1 MTGKKLARF
10 AGAGLLALLIA
21 VSAPGVFPAPAQA
34 SSLSQLQSQQQQ
46 LKDQQKQIAGDL
58 AKLKNDK
65 AQQVAYKN
73 QLDAQIKNTQA
84 QIDNL
89 GSQVT
94 ALDSDIR
101 DKEAQIA
108 SKQVSIN
115 TNYQKLKERLRALYL
130 TGEASNLEVI
140 LNAKNIMDL
149 ADKTE
154 ILQVITEHDTDL
166 INTLKSEMESVR
178 TQKQQIEQNRAAV
191 ASAKSE
197 YDQKQK
203 DLQSLENQA
212 SQVIVKISSDQA
224 QKQAESVQNAA
235 QQKKL
240 DQAVDDWFADYYRK
254 QQEQQQQNRGGG
266 GGGGSN
272 VGGNSGGG
280 GGYVSQGQFTW
291 PVPSCTHL
299 SRGFGDMSTGS
310 FHKGVDIAGAGI
322 YGAQIVAAD
331 SGRVIMAGWGN
342 YGTGYGGYG
351 NVVAIDHGG
360 GYSTLYG
367 HMSSVAV
374 STGQQVTKGQTI
386 GAVGSTGDSTGPH
399 CHFEIRV
406 NGVAQNPMNWFG

>member
-1 MTGKKLARF
+1 MTGKKLMRF
-10 AGAGLLALLIA
+10 LGAGALALLIVLSSPA
-21 VSAPGVFPAPAQA
+21 VFPAPAQA
-34 SSLSQLQSQQQQ
+34 TSLSQLQKQQQQ
-46 LKDQQKQIAGDL
+46 LKDQQKQIASDIE
-58 AKLKNDK
+58 KLKNDK

-73 QLDAQIKNTQA
+73 QLQAQINNTQG

-89 GSQVT
+89 SAQVN
-94 ALDSDIR
+94 ALNSDIR

-130 TGEASNLEVI
+130 TGEASNLEII

-154 ILQVITEHDTDL
+154 ILQVITEHDTNL
-166 INTLKSEMESVR
+166 INTLKSEMESVQ
-178 TQKQQIEQNRAAV
+178 TQKQQIEQNRTAV
-191 ASAKSE
+191 ASAKAE
-197 YDQKQK
+197 YDQKQN

-212 SQVIVKISSDQA
+212 SQVIAQISSDQA
-224 QKQAESVQNAA
+224 QKETESAQNAA

-240 DQAVDDWFADYYRK
+240 DKAIDDWFAAYYA
-254 QQEQQQQNRGGG
+254 EQQKHNNG
-266 GGGGSN
+266 GGGGS
-272 VGGNSGGG
+272 
-280 GGYVSQGQFTW
+280 GGYVSKGNFTW
-291 PVPSCTHL
+291 PVPSCTRL
-299 SRGFGDMSTGS
+299 SRGYGDTSTGS
-310 FHKGVDIAGAGI
+310 FHTGVDIAGSGI
-322 YGAQIVAAD
+322 YGAPIVAAD

-374 STGQQVTKGQTI
+374 STGQQVTKGQVI
-386 GAVGSTGDSTGPH
+386 GYVGSTGDSTGPH

>member
-1 MTGKKLARF
+1 MTGKKLARLLT
-10 AGAGLLALLIA
+10 AGAFALL
-21 VSAPGVFPAPAQA
+21 VVFSAPAAFSAPAQA
-34 SSLSQLQSQQQQ
+34 TSLSQLQKQQKQ
-46 LKDQQKQIAGDL
+46 LKDQQKQIAADI

-65 AQQVAYKN
+65 AQQVAYKS

-89 GSQVT
+89 SAQIS
-94 ALDSDIR
+94 ALDGDIR
-101 DKEAQIA
+101 DKEAKIA
-108 SKQVSIN
+108 SQQVSIN

-130 TGEASNLEVI
+130 TGEASNLEII

-154 ILQVITEHDTDL
+154 ILQVITEHDTNL
-166 INTLKSEMESVR
+166 INTLKSEMQSVQA
-178 TQKQQIEQNRAAV
+178 QKQQIEQNRTAV
-191 ASAKSE
+191 ASAKTE
-197 YDQKQK
+197 YDQKQG

-212 SQVIVKISSDQA
+212 SQVIAQISSDQV
-224 QKQAESVQNAA
+224 QKETESAQNAA

-240 DQAVDDWFADYYRK
+240 DKAIDDWFAAYYAS
-254 QQEQQQQNRGGG
+254 QHNQ
-266 GGGGSN
+266 GGGS
-272 VGGNSGGG
+272 
-280 GGYVSQGQFTW
+280 GGYVSKGNFTW
-291 PVPSCTHL
+291 PVPGYTRL
-299 SRGFGDMSTGS
+299 SRGFGDMSMGS
-310 FHKGVDIAGAGI
+310 FHKGIDIAGGGI
-322 YGAQIVAAD
+322 YGAKIVAAD

-374 STGQQVTKGQTI
+374 RTGQQVTKGQLI
-386 GAVGSTGDSTGPH
+386 GYVGSTGDSTGPH

-406 NGVAQNPMNWFG
+406 NGVAKNPMGWFG